1 MRRIAAALLLSF
13 IVAPMALAT
22 ALRPGPSLFDMAFN
36 PLFGGIVAV
45 FDLNPSTTGS
55 GPSLLT
61 DAVAMNGQTMT
72 LLASC
77 DARNAGAT
85 WTCTGLSSAMT
96 RTGAALTQTQT
107 TPFSETAARELKG
120 NGATYYTSAVGDVEV
135 GSSDFIV
142 EFVRRKNTGV
152 LDSQIIG
159 RNSGVNTAGW
169 EIYSL
174 ANGTLGFQTRGSSGV
189 YRGTTFETAPP
200 DGQWSYYMIGYDS
213 SAAQAFTVVNNG
225 NVVTSSHTAVA
236 DLSNASG
243 RLGFYRGRVGSSS
256 ISFDALA
263 FVRIWKCTDC
273 LDSSSFQTEARRRF
287 ARAAGVFPSS
297 TADPTMTFARASTGY
312 VDNYNGT
319 AHVLNLVGSGWP
331 RVASRLDT
339 GSTMRTGYIAEPQST
354 NIVLQSEAM
363 ETALNWTATNVVAVN
378 GTSSPISTATGE
390 SVESPDALG
399 SVEHYVRQSVTLT
412 AATYAFSGYI
422 RGGTANFGWLR
433 NATIA
438 NGTAWINLSTCGL
451 TTKQAGIIAYY
462 GQTMT
467 GGWCRF
473 AITFTGTAAAHNLD
487 IGYSN
492 ADNVTA
498 YDDGTNATV
507 DANFWG
513 AQVEQQ
519 DIPTSYIVTTTASA
533 TRLADALTFAAPTNG
548 GTLETQVVTDAHV
561 ATVAPFSF
569 ATTAQ
574 GALAPFCNTATTDWR
589 VNDATNGASIT
600 SGVACITGVPTTI
613 RQTIATATGS
623 ILYRDGTSIG
633 TDATVSF
640 GPLTG
645 GTTIT
650 AGATRGLLMRGRI
663 WSQPYTPTEAP

>member
-22 ALRPGPSLFDMAFN
+22 ALRPGPSLFDMALN
-36 PLFGGIVAV
+36 PLFGSIVAV

-61 DAVAMNGQTMT
+61 DAVTMNGQTMT

-96 RTGAALTQTQT
+96 RTGTALTSTQT
-107 TPFSETAARELKG
+107 APFSETGARELVG
-120 NGATYYTSAVGDVEV
+120 NTASYYTSAVGDAEV
-135 GSSDFIV
+135 GSSDFVI
-142 EFVRRKNTGV
+142 EFVRRRNTAAGNPA
-152 LDSQIIG
+152 LIG
-159 RNSGVNTAGW
+159 RNSGAFTNGW
-169 EIYSL
+169 EIYSNT
-174 ANGTLGFQTRGSSGV
+174 NGTIVFQTYFGA
-189 YRGTTFETAPP
+189 YRSATVDTIVPSL
-200 DGQWSYYMIGYDS
+200 GQWSYYLVGYDS
-213 SAAQAFTVVNNG
+213 SAAQAMYVVNNG
-225 NVVTSSHTAVA
+225 AVA
-236 DLSNASG
+236 TTSLAGTGDLTNASG
-243 RLGFYRGRVGSSS
+243 KVAMLARPDGTIPSPDS
-256 ISFDALA
+256 LA

-273 LDSSSFQTEARRRF
+273 LDSTSFQTEARRRF

-312 VDNYNGT
+312 IDNYDGS
-319 AHVLNLVGSGWP
+319 AHVLNLVGQGWP

-339 GSTMRTGYIAEPQST
+339 GATKRTGYLAEPQST
-354 NIVLQSEAM
+354 NIALQSEAID
-363 ETALNWTATNVVAVN
+363 TALNWTATNTTVGAN
-378 GTSSPISTATGE
+378 ALASPITTTTAE
-390 SVESPDALG
+390 SLESPDALG
-399 SVEHYVRQSVTLT
+399 AVEHYARQAVTLT
-412 AATYAFSGYI
+412 AATYAFGAYVKA
-422 RGGTANFGWLR
+422 GTATHAWLR
-433 NATIA
+433 DATIV
-438 NGTAWINLSTCGL
+438 NGAAWINLSTCAVA
-451 TTKQAGIIAYY
+451 TTQAGIIASY
-462 GQTMT
+462 GQKMS

-473 AITFTGTAAAHNLD
+473 GVTFTGTAVAHNLD
-487 IGYSN
+487 VGYSN

-498 YDDGTNATV
+498 YDDGTNATI
-507 DANFWG
+507 DAYAWG
-513 AQVEQQ
+513 AQAEQQ
-519 DIPTSYIVTTTASA
+519 DIPTSYVLTTTASA
-533 TRLADALTFAAPTNG
+533 TRLVDALQFAAPTNG
-548 GTLETQVVTDAHV
+548 GTLETQLVTDAHV
-561 ATVAPFSF
+561 ATVSPFSF

-589 VNDATNGASIT
+589 VNDLTNGASIT

-613 RQTIATATGS
+613 RQTITTATGS

-650 AGATRGLLMRGRI
+650 AGATRGLLLRGRV